1 MTKKIII
8 LGTVLIAFSFSTNAW
23 RMTGDLYRTNSG
35 ALDCRPNP
43 NSFCWSS
50 VNPGDSYPPK
60 EGDAVV
66 LHFKSGDVY
75 GEVVKS
81 SEDGIHINTPE
92 GKEFIQPNEDQLF
105 NEVD

>member
-1 MTKKIII
+1 
-8 LGTVLIAFSFSTNAW
+8 
-23 RMTGDLYRTNSG
+23 MTGDLYRTNSG

-66 LHFKSGDVY
+66 LHFNSGDVY

-81 SEDGIHINTPE
+81 SEDGIQKILQKVKSLYNQMKIN
-92 GKEFIQPNEDQLF
+92 FSMRWIN
-105 NEVD
+105 

>member
-1 MTKKIII
+1 
-8 LGTVLIAFSFSTNAW
+8 
-23 RMTGDLYRTNSG
+23 MTGDLYRTNSG

-81 SEDGIHINTPE
+81 SEDGIQKILQKVKSLYNQMKIN
-92 GKEFIQPNEDQLF
+92 FSMRWIN
-105 NEVD
+105 